1 MGIATCIIDKTLQKI
16 IDFFIV
22 FVYNMVNNIKR
33 SVPIYTFTQP
43 VKNRRMRNNHITAGA
58 SPNVIRFSG
67 I

>member
-33 SVPIYTFTQP
+33 SVPIYILFRTLKGGEKEMQYSHSF
-43 VKNRRMRNNHITAGA
+43 V
-58 SPNVIRFSG
+58 S
-67 I
+67 

>member
-33 SVPIYTFTQP
+33 SVPIYTAC
-43 VKNRRMRNNHITAGA
+43 R
-58 SPNVIRFSG
+58 
-67 I
+67 